1 MKSKRKRE
9 GGYTIVELIVAMS
22 VFTILLT
29 VAVGIFTRTIR
40 IQRSLVYR
48 MAVNNNAGLVLE
60 QISRDIRTGH
70 FFCGEGADPCDED
83 GPSVNFIDHK
93 GRSVTYFLDG
103 SGAISKTTEGV
114 GTVALTA
121 SDIVVKYFNFRVTQ
135 IDSDICNPW
144 RITVRM
150 RIGSDETDPAQD
162 VLLQTTVSSRVLPV
176 EATGVSQE
184 VINRCS

>member
-1 MKSKRKRE
+1 MNFKRKKE

-60 QISRDIRTGH
+60 QISRDIRTGY
-70 FFCGEGADPCDED
+70 FFCGNGADPCDED
-83 GPSVNFIDHK
+83 GSSVSFIDHK
-93 GRSVTYFLDG
+93 GRDVTYLLDEN
-103 SGAISKTTEGV
+103 GAIAKTTAGA

-121 SDIVVKYFNFRVTQ
+121 GDIVVKYFNFRVTQ

-144 RITVRM
+144 RITIRM
-150 RIGSDETDPAQD
+150 RIGSDETDPGQD
-162 VLLQTTVSSRVLPV
+162 VMLQTTVSSRVLPV
-176 EATGVSQE
+176 EAAGVSQE